1 MNSPADRIRQHL
13 DQVAHLRAS
22 CTNDATAQAVR
33 EIKVLQ
39 ARRFEATYADLLQDP
54 RHRPATRFFLDELYG
69 DHDFAQRDAQFGRIA
84 GAIERLFPEA
94 VAQLAVDMAELHAVT
109 EQLDATL
116 GTHWQASPHLSPAP
130 RYVGA
135 WRQTGT
141 RAQRTQQLRVVL
153 QMGHELQRLTR
164 MKSLRLALRMMRG
177 PAQAGGLGA
186 LHAFLE
192 RGFEA
197 FSHMGDASGFLA
209 AVEQR
214 ESHWM
219 DVLFD
224 DPQAARQL
232 APLLG
237 DTRIT

>member
-13 DQVAHLRAS
+13 DQVAHLRAQ
-22 CTNDATAQAVR
+22 THDATTAQAVR

-116 GTHWQASPHLSPAP
+116 GTHWKALATLSPAP
-130 RYVGA
+130 RYVAA

-141 RAQRTQQLRVVL
+141 RAQREQQLRVVL
-153 QMGHELQRLTR
+153 QMGRELQRLTR
-164 MKSLRLALRMMRG
+164 KKSLRLALRMMRG
-177 PAQAGGLGA
+177 PALAGGLGA

-197 FSHMGDASGFLA
+197 FTHMGDAQPFLA

-219 DVLFD
+219 DVFFD
-224 DPQAARQL
+224 DPQAAQAL
-232 APLLG
+232 APLVG

>member
-1 MNSPADRIRQHL
+1 MNTPADRIRQHL
-13 DQVAHLRAS
+13 GQVAHLRDQS
-22 CTNDATAQAVR
+22 QHSSTSQAVR
-33 EIKVLQ
+33 AIKVLQ

-69 DHDFAQRDAQFGRIA
+69 DHDFVQRDAQFGRIA

-116 GTHWQASPHLSPAP
+116 GAHWDALADLSPAP
-130 RYVGA
+130 RYVAA

-141 RAQRTQQLRVVL
+141 PADRQHQLRVVL
-153 QMGHELQRLTR
+153 QMGRELQRLTR

-177 PAQAGGLGA
+177 PAQAAGLGA
-186 LHAFLE
+186 LQAFLE

-197 FSHMGDASGFLA
+197 FSHMGSAEVFLA
-209 AVEQR
+209 AVETR
-214 ESHWM
+214 EMRWM
-219 DVLFD
+219 DTLFD
-224 DPQAARQL
+224 DPVAAQAL
-232 APLLG
+232 APLIG
-237 DTRIT
+237 DRLAG

>member
-1 MNSPADRIRQHL
+1 MNSPADRISQHL
-13 DQVAHLRAS
+13 DQVAHLRALAH
-22 CTNDATAQAVR
+22 DATTAHAVR

-39 ARRFEATYADLLQDP
+39 ARRFEATYGDLLHDP

-116 GTHWQASPHLSPAP
+116 GAHWKDLAHLSPAP
-130 RYVGA
+130 RYVAA

-141 RAQRTQQLRVVL
+141 RTQRAQQLRVVL
-153 QMGHELQRLTR
+153 QMGSELQRLTR
-164 MKSLRLALRMMRG
+164 QKSLRLALRMMRG
-177 PAQAGGLGA
+177 PAGAAGLGA

-197 FSHMGDASGFLA
+197 FNLMGDAQPFLA
-209 AVEQR
+209 TVEQR
-214 ESHWM
+214 ESRWM
-219 DVLFD
+219 DVFFD
-224 DPQAARQL
+224 DPKAAQAL
-232 APLLG
+232 APLVG
-237 DTRIT
+237 DTRIS

>member
-1 MNSPADRIRQHL
+1 MNTPADRIRHHL
-13 DQVAHLRAS
+13 DQVAQLRARS
-22 CTNDATAQAVR
+22 RDAATAQAVR

-94 VAQLAVDMAELHAVT
+94 VAQLAVDMAELHALT

-116 GTHWQASPHLSPAP
+116 GRHWQALPTLSPAP
-130 RYVGA
+130 RYVAA

-141 RAQRTQQLRVVL
+141 RAQREQQLRVVL
-153 QMGHELQRLTR
+153 QMGGELQRLTGK
-164 MKSLRLALRMMRG
+164 KSLRLALRMMRG
-177 PAQAGGLGA
+177 PALASGLGA

-197 FSHMGDASGFLA
+197 FGHMGDASEFLS
-209 AVEQR
+209 AVQQR
-214 ESHWM
+214 ESHWL

-224 DPQAARQL
+224 DPGAAGQL
-232 APLLG
+232 GPLLG
-237 DTRIT
+237 DTQIT

>member
-1 MNSPADRIRQHL
+1 MNSAADRIRQHL
-13 DQVAHLRAS
+13 DQVAHLRARS
-22 CTNDATAQAVR
+22 DDAATAHAVR

-39 ARRFEATYADLLQDP
+39 ARRFEATYTDLLQDP

-69 DHDFAQRDAQFGRIA
+69 DHDFAQRDAQFARIA

-116 GTHWQASPHLSPAP
+116 GTHWKALPALSPAP
-130 RYVGA
+130 RYVAA

-141 RAQRTQQLRVVL
+141 PAQRQQQLRVVL
-153 QMGHELQRLTR
+153 QMGRELQRLTR

-177 PAQAGGLGA
+177 PALAGGLGA

-197 FSHMGDASGFLA
+197 FTHMGDAQPFLA

-214 ESHWM
+214 ESRWM

-224 DPQAARQL
+224 DLRAAQAL
-232 APLLG
+232 APLIG

>member
-1 MNSPADRIRQHL
+1 MNTPADRIRQHL
-13 DQVAHLRAS
+13 GQVAHLRAR
-22 CTNDATAQAVR
+22 TRDATAQAVR

-69 DHDFAQRDAQFGRIA
+69 DHDFAQRDAQFSRIA
-84 GAIERLFPEA
+84 GAIERLFPDA
-94 VAQLAVDMAELHAVT
+94 VAQLAVDMAELHALT
-109 EQLDATL
+109 EALDASL
-116 GTHWQASPHLSPAP
+116 GGHWQALAQPSPAA
-130 RYVGA
+130 RYVAA

-141 RAQRTQQLRVVL
+141 RAEREQQLRVVL
-153 QMGHELQRLTR
+153 QMGQELQRLTGK
-164 MKSLRLALRMMRG
+164 KSLRLALRMMRG
-177 PAQAGGLGA
+177 PALASGLGA

-197 FSHMGDASGFLA
+197 FTHMGDAQTFLT
-209 AVEQR
+209 AVAQR
-214 ESHWM
+214 ESHWL

-237 DTRIT
+237 DARIT